1 MVHLVDAD
9 KSRLEE
15 ILRNLACALEDVAI
29 SGDFNITVTEMG
41 DIHAVG
47 QTDNF
52 TKLTVDIVDD
62 FNDTRVRYE
71 NVAGL

>member
-1 MVHLVDAD
+1 MVHLVDSD
-9 KSRLEE
+9 EVKLKQ
-15 ILRNLACALEDVAI
+15 ILINLADALEDVAI
-29 SGDFNITVTEMG
+29 SGNLNITVTEMG

-47 QTDNF
+47 QTDNS

-71 NVAGL
+71 NVAG

>member
-1 MVHLVDAD
+1 MVHLVDTD
-9 KSRLEE
+9 KIRLEE

-29 SGDFNITVTEMG
+29 SGDLNITVTEMG

-47 QTDNF
+47 KTDNS

-71 NVAGL
+71 NVAG

>member
-1 MVHLVDAD
+1 MVQLVDAD
-9 KSRLEE
+9 EARMKE
-15 ILRNLACALEDVAI
+15 ILRDLAVTLEDVAI
-29 SGDFNITVTEMG
+29 CGDFNITVTEKG

-47 QTDNF
+47 QTDSA

-71 NVAGL
+71 NAG

>member
-1 MVHLVDAD
+1 MVHLVDSD
-9 KSRLEE
+9 EVKLKQ
-15 ILRNLACALEDVAI
+15 ILIKLAEALEDVAI
-29 SGDFNITVTEMG
+29 SGDLNITVTEMG

-52 TKLTVDIVDD
+52 TRLTMEIVDD

-71 NVAGL
+71 NVAG

>member
-1 MVHLVDAD
+1 MIQLVDAD
-9 KSRLEE
+9 EARMKE
-15 ILRNLACALEDVAI
+15 ILRDLAVTLEDVAI
-29 SGDFNITVTEMG
+29 CGDFNITVTEKG

-47 QTDNF
+47 QTDSA

-71 NVAGL
+71 NVAG